1 MDRDPVVHPDVVD
14 RQRDVVLDVERPVG
28 VVGADAGQA
37 QALGLVAGV
46 EVVLRVVDRV
56 EPDHA
61 LVDVGPGEVHH
72 VVVEPEE
79 ALLLPAVVAGRPVQ
93 VQLVHEGL
101 DREAVVLRAEQE
113 RVVRV
118 AVRLRRGVR
127 VVQVGQEPE
136 LRVPEVLPG
145 QVERVLVQVVAEPDQ
160 RRLAVLGVDHRT
172 RERAVEPVDRARR
185 QRSHGPGREGVSV
198 RVERLGRLAQRVDRQ
213 HLRGG
218 ERVLRDLHLDVVDDR
233 VREPDRVHPQ
243 LVGLVAERVLL
254 THARARRRRQRRHLR
269 RAERLGRLQDR
280 QRVVE
285 RVEDQRRDRERLDVE
300 RLGDRL
306 RRRPENAVRAEESP
320 LLPGTAA

>member
-1 MDRDPVVHPDVVD
+1 MC
-14 RQRDVVLDVERPVG
+14 
-28 VVGADAGQA
+28 
-37 QALGLVAGV
+37 ALCRWV
-46 EVVLRVVDRV
+46 
-56 EPDHA
+56 
-61 LVDVGPGEVHH
+61 
-72 VVVEPEE
+72 
-79 ALLLPAVVAGRPVQ
+79 
-93 VQLVHEGL
+93 
-101 DREAVVLRAEQE
+101 
-113 RVVRV
+113 
-118 AVRLRRGVR
+118 
-127 VVQVGQEPE
+127 QEPQF
-136 LRVPEVLPG
+136 RVPEVLPG
-145 QVERVLVQVVAEPDQ
+145 QVQRVLVQVVAEPDQ
-160 RRLAVLGVDHRT
+160 RRLAVLGVDHRA

-185 QRSHGPGREGVSV
+185 QRPHGAGREGVAV

-213 HLRGG
+213 HLRAG

-254 THARARRRRQRRHLR
+254 THARAGRRRQRRHLR

-320 LLPGTAA
+320 LRQGRLHDHLAGAQTDGGDADRARTQDVTTGDAMLLGLSCSGSCRAAREGPCSCR